1 MTRTGI
7 GRASLAAI
15 LLFTVTAAAAGPV
28 FAEAGGGLNIFGS
41 GKKKERSSNEPVTN
55 ISGGKSLGQAVT
67 KTEVFADRTIRPMV
81 SAGSDRALGD
91 AIARY
96 EIIVSR
102 GGWGELGSKTLSKG
116 DDGPAVVDLK
126 KRLIAEGYL
135 GEDSLGGETGVWY
148 TAAVERAVS
157 RYQANHGLAVSG
169 NLDRATIQS
178 MNVPATKRLA
188 SLRVNQPRMTEYVKD
203 LGPRYIIVNVPALQ
217 LEAVEA
223 NRVFSRHNIIAGKPE
238 RPTPVTLTQVSDINF
253 NPYWHV
259 PVSIVE
265 RDLLPRI
272 RTSGMKVFK
281 EMRMRIFDGS
291 YTGPEVDPKTVNWKY
306 TSADRYHFRQDPGAA
321 NSMAAVKINFPS
333 PFGIYLHDTPSRE
346 LFSASARYQS
356 SGCVRV
362 ERIPVLVN
370 WILNGQDSWSPEKI
384 QQVADTEERLDV
396 KVAAPP
402 QIRVVYLT
410 AWATEDGNVNFRPD
424 IYEMD
429 NTSFVVG
436 QPLPAGEFSDEGQ
449 RFTLKAQAYKVQEVL
464 DEENSFFFFGS
475 RSSGGKKGKAATIFD
490 GWDND
495 DRATVKRKKG
505 KAATIFD
512 GWTDD
517 DADAGTA
524 KKSRKKKLLTRE
536 DDGLETN
543 FNRPVTKKK
552 TAATKTKKKVTTKAA
567 EKKKKKDKKGVDKVE
582 ASAAGKIKAKPAAAK
597 TETAAKP
604 VKKKKKVEEA
614 TATAE
619 PVFGQQ

>member
-1 MTRTGI
+1 MGI

-15 LLFTVTAAAAGPV
+15 LLFTVTAVATGPA

-41 GKKKERSSNEPVTN
+41 GNKKERNSNEPVTN

-81 SAGSDRALGD
+81 SLMSERALAD

-96 EIIVSR
+96 EIIVAR
-102 GGWGELGSKTLSKG
+102 GGWGELGSKPLSKG
-116 DDGPAVVDLK
+116 DDGPAVVELK
-126 KRLIAEGYL
+126 KRLIVEGYL

-188 SLRVNQPRMTEYVKD
+188 SLRANQPRMAEYAKD

-238 RPTPVTLTQVSDINF
+238 RPTPVTITQVSDINF

-291 YTGPEVDPKTVNWKY
+291 YTGPEVDPRTVDWRN

-346 LFSASARYQS
+346 LFSAGARYQS

-370 WILNGQDSWSPEKI
+370 WILNGQDGWSPEKI
-384 QQVADTEERLDV
+384 QQVAETEERLDV
-396 KVAAPP
+396 KVTAPP

-424 IYEMD
+424 IYDMD
-429 NTSFVVG
+429 NTGFVVG
-436 QPLPAGEFSDEGQ
+436 QPLPAGEFGADGQ

-475 RSSGGKKGKAATIFD
+475 RSASGKKGKAATIFD

-495 DRATVKRKKG
+495 DQATVKRKKG

-512 GWTDD
+512 GWNNDDD
-517 DADAGTA
+517 DAHAGTV
-524 KKSRKKKLLTRE
+524 KSRKRLFKKE
-536 DDGLETN
+536 DNDGGIETN

-552 TAATKTKKKVTTKAA
+552 VVATKKKKVTKAA
-567 EKKKKKDKKGVDKVE
+567 ENKKKKPKKGGDKVE
-582 ASAAGKIKAKPAAAK
+582 ASAAGKIKAKPAAN
-597 TETAAKP
+597 TETSAKP